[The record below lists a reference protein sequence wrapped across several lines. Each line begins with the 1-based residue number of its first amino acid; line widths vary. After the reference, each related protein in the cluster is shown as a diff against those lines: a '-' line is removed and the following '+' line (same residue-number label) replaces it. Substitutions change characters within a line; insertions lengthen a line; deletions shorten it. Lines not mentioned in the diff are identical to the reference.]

1 MEAMTSQTFV
11 PPSVLAYCSQAA
23 GAC

>member
-1 MEAMTSQTFV
+1 MEALTSQTFV